1 MQHRAKKILVVE
13 DNRAIN
19 ELLVSSLRQKLDI
32 DVASA
37 KDMAE
42 AKRIIEQDAKS
53 FFLAILDLRLPDA
66 PDGEIVDFMMAKD
79 ITSIVLISNE
89 DEDAQNSI
97 LNKGVIDLINK
108 SNPNEFSYIIQSAHR
123 LLENFN
129 RKALVVDDSDVSRM
143 HICALLEKQ
152 NLKVLEAINGIQ
164 ALKLLK
170 AHEDI
175 SLIITDYNMPKMNG
189 TELIYNI
196 RKDHA
201 RDELAI
207 IGISS
212 TNDNIV
218 SVKLLKSGANDFISR
233 PFSHEE
239 FYCRVNQNIDI
250 ITNYKKLKEAS
261 TKDFLTNTFNRKYIF
276 ETGTKFFNNAKRHN
290 IKLTTAII
298 DIDFFKN
305 VNDTYGHHAGDLALK
320 HVANILS
327 HGLREGD
334 ILARIGGEE
343 FCILYV
349 NLDTNDAAIVLERLR
364 ASIEDQPLIIN
375 DMHIPITIS
384 IGYNPVLGESLDQMI
399 NDADNALY
407 QAKETGRNKVVIS
420 Y

>member
-1 MQHRAKKILVVE
+1 
-13 DNRAIN
+13 
-19 ELLVSSLRQKLDI
+19 
-32 DVASA
+32 
-37 KDMAE
+37 
-42 AKRIIEQDAKS
+42 
-53 FFLAILDLRLPDA
+53 
-66 PDGEIVDFMMAKD
+66 
-79 ITSIVLISNE
+79 
-89 DEDAQNSI
+89 
-97 LNKGVIDLINK
+97 
-108 SNPNEFSYIIQSAHR
+108 
-123 LLENFN
+123 
-129 RKALVVDDSDVSRM
+129 M

-170 AHEDI
+170 AHKDI
-175 SLIITDYNMPKMNG
+175 SLIVTDYNMPKMNG

-375 DMHIPITIS
+375 DLHIPITIS

-399 NDADNALY
+399 NDADDALY